1 MEGFLM
7 LSFLARRI
15 VWAVLVLWLVM
26 SGVFLLV
33 HVVGDPAR
41 ATLGEKA
48 GAEQL
53 AAFRH
58 KHGLDRPLA
67 QRYSQYL
74 IDLATLDL
82 GTSFQDEEPVLS
94 LIAQRLPRTL
104 LLGAMA
110 LTLELMF
117 GLLVGIVAAV
127 RRNSWFDTS
136 VMALAIVGISMPT
149 FVTGLWFLSYFA
161 FRLGLFPMGGYGVT
175 FVDHLRHGF
184 LPALTL
190 AVVGAATYARV
201 MRGEMIEALRS
212 DYVRTARAK
221 GLSELR
227 VVVMHAGR
235 NALLPVVTMV
245 GISLRILVSGAII
258 TEAIF
263 GWPGMGRLA
272 VEAISGLDL
281 PVVMGIVFIACTTVQ
296 VGNVLADLAV
306 AALDPRVRGAD

>member
-1 MEGFLM
+1 M
-7 LSFLARRI
+7 LLFFVRR
-15 VWAVLVLWLVM
+15 VAWAVLVLWLVM

-33 HVVGDPAR
+33 HVIGDPAR
-41 ATLGEKA
+41 AALGEKA
-48 GAEQL
+48 GPAQL
-53 AAFRH
+53 EAFRH

-67 QRYSQYL
+67 GRYVDYL
-74 IDLATLDL
+74 VELATLDL
-82 GTSFQDEEPVLS
+82 GTSYQDEEPVLD
-94 LIAQRLPRTL
+94 LILRRLPRTL

-110 LTLELMF
+110 LTLELLI
-117 GLLVGIVAAV
+117 GLGVGVLAAV
-127 RRNSWFDTS
+127 KRNSWFDTS
-136 VMALAIVGISMPT
+136 MMSLAIVGISMPT

-161 FRLGLFPMGGYGVT
+161 FRLGLFPVGGYGVT

-190 AVVGAATYARV
+190 AIVGAATYARV
-201 MRGEMIEALRS
+201 MRGEMIESLRS

-221 GLSELR
+221 GLHPLR

-235 NALLPVVTMV
+235 NALLPIVTMV

-281 PVVMGIVFIACTTVQ
+281 PVVMGIVFVACTAVQ
-296 VGNVLADLAV
+296 LGNVLADLAV
-306 AALDPRVRGAD
+306 AALDPRLRTEA

>member
-1 MEGFLM
+1 M
-7 LSFLARRI
+7 LSFMARRFA
-15 VWAVLVLWLVM
+15 WALLVLWLVM

-33 HVVGDPAR
+33 HVIGDPAR
-41 ATLGEKA
+41 AALGEKA
-48 GAEQL
+48 GPAQL
-53 AAFRH
+53 DAFRK
-58 KHGLDRPLA
+58 KHGLDRPLSE
-67 QRYSQYL
+67 RYGTYL
-74 IDLATLDL
+74 VSLATLDL
-82 GTSFQDEEPVLS
+82 GTSFQDEEPVLE
-94 LIAQRLPRTL
+94 LIARRLPRTM

-110 LTLELMF
+110 LVLELLI
-117 GLLVGIVAAV
+117 GLGIGIATAV
-127 RRNSWFDTS
+127 KRNTWFDTGM
-136 VMALAIVGISMPT
+136 MALAIVGISMPT

-161 FRLGLFPMGGYGVT
+161 FRLGLFPVGGYGVD

-221 GLSELR
+221 GTQPWRILLL
-227 VVVMHAGR
+227 HAGK
-235 NALLPVVTMV
+235 NALLPIVTMV
-245 GISLRILVSGAII
+245 GISLRMLVSGAII

-281 PVVMGIVFIACTTVQ
+281 PVVMGIVFVACSAVQ
-296 VGNVLADLAV
+296 LGNVLADITV
-306 AALDPRVRGAD
+306 AALDPRVRGDG

>member
-1 MEGFLM
+1 M
-7 LSFLARRI
+7 LSFMARRLA
-15 VWAVLVLWLVM
+15 WAILVLWLVM

-33 HVVGDPAR
+33 HVIGDPAR
-41 ATLGEKA
+41 AALGEKA
-48 GAEQL
+48 GPAQL
-53 AAFRH
+53 DAFRR
-58 KHGLDRPLA
+58 KHGLDRPLPE
-67 QRYSQYL
+67 RYGTYL
-74 IDLATLDL
+74 KSLATLDL
-82 GTSFQDEEPVLS
+82 GTSFQDEEPVLG
-94 LIAQRLPRTL
+94 LIGRRLPRTM

-110 LTLELMF
+110 LVLELLI
-117 GLLVGIVAAV
+117 GLGIGIATAV
-127 RRNSWFDTS
+127 KRNTWFDTGM
-136 VMALAIVGISMPT
+136 MALAIVGISMPT

-161 FRLGLFPMGGYGVT
+161 FRLGLFPVGGYGVD

-221 GLSELR
+221 GAAPWR
-227 VVVMHAGR
+227 VLLLHAGK
-235 NALLPVVTMV
+235 NALLPIVTMV
-245 GISLRILVSGAII
+245 GISLRMLVSGAII

-281 PVVMGIVFIACTTVQ
+281 PVVMGIVFVACTAVQ
-296 VGNVLADLAV
+296 LGNVLADITV
-306 AALDPRVRGAD
+306 AALDPRVRGEG

>member
-1 MEGFLM
+1 MFA
-7 LSFLARRI
+7 FITRRLA
-15 VWAVLVLWLVM
+15 WAILVLWLVM

-33 HVVGDPAR
+33 HVIGDPAR
-41 ATLGEKA
+41 AALGEKA
-48 GAEQL
+48 GPAQL
-53 AAFRH
+53 DAFRR
-58 KHGLDRPLA
+58 KHGLDRPLGE
-67 QRYSQYL
+67 RYGTYL
-74 IDLATLDL
+74 WSLATLDL
-82 GTSFQDEEPVLS
+82 GTSYQDEEPVLE
-94 LIAQRLPRTL
+94 LIGRRLPRTM

-110 LTLELMF
+110 LMFELVL
-117 GLLVGIVAAV
+117 GLGIGIATAV
-127 RRNSWFDTS
+127 KRNTWFDTGM
-136 VMALAIVGISMPT
+136 MAVAIVGISMPT

-161 FRLGLFPMGGYGVT
+161 FRMGLFPVGGYGVD

-221 GLSELR
+221 GAASWR
-227 VVVMHAGR
+227 VLFLHAGK
-235 NALLPVVTMV
+235 NALLPIVTMV
-245 GISLRILVSGAII
+245 GISLRMLVSGAII

-281 PVVMGIVFIACTTVQ
+281 PVVMGIVFVACTAVQ
-296 VGNVLADLAV
+296 LGNVLADITV
-306 AALDPRVRGAD
+306 AALDPRVRGEG